1 MTSFGK
7 RGLTFAAFAVAG
19 VTALAACGGGSSNIG
34 PSQVGVAGAYGK
46 VPAQTGTAHT
56 GTLTVA
62 EPPNSTPTWIMP
74 ITPSANG
81 SGYSSYSFQ
90 YQMWRPLYFEVNG
103 VQPKETPAL
112 SLANDPVWSNGDK
125 TATVTIKS
133 NYKWSD
139 GQPVT
144 AKDVEFFIDEVKAG
158 VKENAAN
165 WSYYNPGLG
174 IPDDIASMSIPKPN
188 TIVFNLTKS
197 VNPTWFTE
205 DQLGEIQPMPSHA
218 WAKASANGP
227 ILDFTN
233 PANAK
238 KIYDFLAAAS
248 KSVSTYASNP
258 VWQVVDGPY
267 KLTSYNNTTGAFTMA
282 PNAAYG
288 GPHSAK
294 PPTLQ
299 AVPFTSDTAEYNA
312 VKSGSIDIGY
322 VQTSNLPQIKS
333 IESSGYNVFGY
344 TDLGWQYVTYNFKDT
359 TGDFRNIFKQLYI
372 RQAMAHLE
380 NEAGYITAFFQGAGA
395 QAYGP
400 APKEPTSPYAPA
412 NALTAPYPYS
422 VSAAASLLKAH
433 GWNVVPNGTSTCA
446 KPGTAANECGAGI
459 PAGTKLA
466 WNLIYTTTPANIGQ
480 QVTDLVAQA
489 KKVGIQ
495 ISLST
500 SNFNYMIANYNDPA
514 APKNDSKWAMQD
526 FGGFSEST
534 YPTTF
539 SVFNSGGQFNIGGY
553 SDPTADKYITASISS
568 SNPKAVTQEASYLT
582 QQQPSLFQPNP
593 DGGFESGS
601 VIVWKSTIS
610 GPPSAFEMMT
620 QYQLPAEQMYFTK

>member
-1 MTSFGK
+1 MTSLGK
-7 RGLTFAAFAVAG
+7 RGLAFAAFAVAG
-19 VTALAACGGGSSNIG
+19 VTALAACGGGSGSG
-34 PSQVGVAGAYGK
+34 PSQVGPAGAYGK
-46 VPAQTGTAHT
+46 VPAQTGTAHP

-62 EPPNSTPTWIMP
+62 EPPNSTPTWILP

-81 SGYSSYSFQ
+81 SVYTAFSFQ

-125 TATVTIKS
+125 TATVTLKS
-133 NYKWSD
+133 GYKWSD
-139 GQPVT
+139 GQPIT
-144 AKDVEFFIDEVKAG
+144 ARDVLFFLDLVKAG
-158 VKENAAN
+158 VKENPSN
-165 WSYYNPGLG
+165 WSYYNQGLG
-174 IPDDIASMSIPKPN
+174 IPDQITSMSTPKPD
-188 TIVFNLTKS
+188 TIVFNLNKA
-197 VNPTWFTE
+197 VNPTWFAQ
-205 DQLGEIQPMPSHA
+205 DQLGEIVPLPSHA
-218 WAKASANGP
+218 WSKASASGP
-227 ILDFTN
+227 ALDFTN

-238 KIYDFLAAAS
+238 KIYDFLAASS
-248 KSVSTYASNP
+248 KSVNTYASNP
-258 VWQVVDGPY
+258 VWQVVDGAY
-267 KLTSYNNTTGAFTMA
+267 KLTSFNNTTGAFTMK
-282 PNAAYG
+282 PNPAYG

-294 PPTLQ
+294 VPTLQ

-312 VKSGSIDIGY
+312 VKSGNIDIGY
-322 VQTSNLPQIKS
+322 VQTSNLPQINS
-333 IESSGYNVFGY
+333 IKSSGYNVFGY
-344 TDLGWQYVTYNFKDT
+344 PDFGWEYVVYNFKDT
-359 TGDFRNIFKQLYI
+359 TGDFSNIIKQLYI

-380 NEAGYITAFFQGAGA
+380 DEAGYIKAFFQGAGA

-400 APKEPTSPYAPA
+400 VPKQPTSPYAPA

-433 GWNVVPNGTSTCA
+433 GWKVVPGGTSTCA

-466 WNLIYTTTPANIGQ
+466 WNLIYGTTPANIGQ
-480 QVTDLVAQA
+480 QVTDLVNQA

-495 ISLST
+495 ISLAT
-500 SNFNYMIANYNDPA
+500 SNFNYMIANYDDPA
-514 APKNDSKWAMQD
+514 APKNDNKWAMQD
-526 FGGFSEST
+526 FGGFTQST

-553 SDPTADKYITASISS
+553 SDPTADKYITASITGSD
-568 SNPKAVTQEASYLT
+568 PAAVTKEAAYLT

-601 VIVWKSTIS
+601 VIVWKKTIS
-610 GPPSAFEMMT
+610 GPPAAFEMLT